1 METIAGRSPGS
12 DEIERSLIDFVE
24 RNVVV
29 DGGQVGREERLVESG
44 RVDSIGLLQ
53 ILGFVAEK
61 FEVDLLVLGA
71 PRDLLSVAALAAA
84 VRRENAAR
92 ARTAEG
98 A

>member
-1 METIAGRSPGS
+1 MAEIAGRSTGE
-12 DEIERSLIDFVE
+12 DEVERTLIDFVE

-29 DGGQVGREERLVESG
+29 DGAQVGREERLVESG

-53 ILGFVAEK
+53 ILGFVTER
-61 FEVDLLVLGA
+61 FEVDLLVRGS

-84 VRRENAAR
+84 VRRETTSR
-92 ARTAEG
+92 RAEG